1 MSSNLVKLD
10 SVCTIVNGGTP
21 DTKNSSYWG
30 GDHAWITPAE
40 MGKRSQREASETVR
54 SLSDAGLKF
63 SSKPLPVDS
72 VILSTRA
79 PIGHLVINKVPMS
92 FNQGCRGLIPDENL
106 DSLYL
111 YYFLLHSKEL
121 LNSLGTGT
129 TFAELSTASLKSV
142 QIPFIALK
150 EQRALV
156 ARLEDAFAEI
166 SELEESV
173 KAEQLRLDEL
183 TRTVIGE
190 VLTRIPDANSIQCTI
205 GDIAKID
212 WGNTNLTKKAYV
224 PDGKFLAVSAA
235 GADGRIDHAEHKA
248 LTPVLSAIGANCG
261 KMFLPIEDFT
271 AIKNTITLTPIHE
284 KIMNLYLY
292 RLLQAIEL
300 PKRGA
305 GQPFISKGDIQK
317 FEVTI
322 LPLELQEVAIA
333 RVDEA
338 IELIEN
344 LSRSVLRKLE
354 KIDELRS
361 SYLNEAFGES
371 A

>member
-1 MSSNLVKLD
+1 MKLD

-92 FNQGCRGLIPDENL
+92 FNQGCRGLIPNENL

-142 QIPFIALK
+142 QIPFIGLE

-261 KMFLPIEDFT
+261 KMFLPNEDFT
-271 AIKNTITLTPIHE
+271 AIK
-284 KIMNLYLY
+284 
-292 RLLQAIEL
+292 
-300 PKRGA
+300 
-305 GQPFISKGDIQK
+305 
-317 FEVTI
+317 
-322 LPLELQEVAIA
+322 
-333 RVDEA
+333 
-338 IELIEN
+338 
-344 LSRSVLRKLE
+344 
-354 KIDELRS
+354 
-361 SYLNEAFGES
+361 
-371 A
+371 